1 MRVSEEML
9 FLQETHANRTTGLA
23 AHTAPESLLGLSSNG
38 VYSSALV
45 RRIFSSRLKYSVRHK
60 DPCNHRNV
68 PQNVVPDKG
77 QLGRV
82 DPENYT
88 PHACQDD
95 RHGVFKFSGSA

>member
-1 MRVSEEML
+1 
-9 FLQETHANRTTGLA
+9 
-23 AHTAPESLLGLSSNG
+23 
-38 VYSSALV
+38 
-45 RRIFSSRLKYSVRHK
+45 
-60 DPCNHRNV
+60 V

-95 RHGVFKFSGSA
+95 RHGVFKSPGALDNAFQVGSRNCEIVIV

>member
-1 MRVSEEML
+1 MY
-9 FLQETHANRTTGLA
+9 
-23 AHTAPESLLGLSSNG
+23 SLT
-38 VYSSALV
+38 LV
-45 RRIFSSRLKYSVRHK
+45 RRILSRRLKHSVRHK
-60 DPCNHRNV
+60 DPCDHRNV

-95 RHGVFKFSGSA
+95 RHGVFKFSGGT